1 MDLFRIIDNSSRNDW
16 RTNFHRVPCRY
27 LIIRQRF
34 VDGLIKVNRMEIRG
48 NRGHSRDCD
57 AALEQQPFFLEL
69 LYLCLGL
76 KAASRVSIGN
86 WARVR
91 CQRLSQTYKALN
103 TNSSISPIELSKL
116 RDFAFTEISWTTS
129 RNATVGKLAN
139 LLRTIKDDTHEFSRQ
154 GTIFLLQNLKKF
166 QAYRVT
172 RNNLSVH
179 WIFHA
184 DKILKLLINRF

>member
-1 MDLFRIIDNSSRNDW
+1 MNLFRIIDNSSKNDW
-16 RTNFHRVPCRY
+16 RTNFHLVPCRY

-34 VDGLIKVNRMEIRG
+34 VHGLIKANRMEIRG

-91 CQRLSQTYKALN
+91 CQGLSQTYKALN

-129 RNATVGKLAN
+129 RKATVGKLAN
-139 LLRTIKDDTHEFSRQ
+139 LLPTIRDDTHEFSRQ
-154 GTIFLLQNLKKF
+154 GTTFLLQNL
-166 QAYRVT
+166 Q
-172 RNNLSVH
+172 
-179 WIFHA
+179 
-184 DKILKLLINRF
+184 